1 MNPGRRM
8 KVRHISIFV
17 CISLVIAHPL
27 VAVDSNA
34 ARQKELA
41 VILEALRKTPPAP
54 SNPDEPCD
62 ENPGWYDPTNRQA
75 LKTFVT
81 RYPDTEEAYLAETW
95 LVFAQSF
102 TERSRDMS
110 EIKRLWTERARRLET
125 IVSKTTRP
133 GTAKIAEVERVS
145 ALHNAED
152 YGGFNKQMDEVL
164 GHIKEYEAEKD
175 KQFLSFCKVIETPPS
190 EIEPTLRR
198 MLIIEECHQHHL
210 EKALALAEDL
220 KQKFPQWSNRKGIDG
235 NIHLL
240 KLGKSPYPTREE
252 LNNVGRSFFPIR

>member
-1 MNPGRRM
+1 MNA
-8 KVRHISIFV
+8 RHVSILV
-17 CISLVIAHPL
+17 CISLLIAHPL
-27 VAVDSNA
+27 VAVDSSA

-41 VILEALRKTPPAP
+41 VILPALQKTPPAP

-81 RYPDTEEAYLAETW
+81 KYPDTEEAYLAEVW
-95 LVFAQSF
+95 LIFAQSP
-102 TERSRDMS
+102 TEGSRDMS
-110 EIKRLWTERARRLET
+110 ENKRLWTSRAQRLET
-125 IVSKTTRP
+125 IISKTTRP
-133 GTAKIAEVERVS
+133 GTAKIAKIERAS
-145 ALHNAED
+145 ALHRAED
-152 YGGFNKQMDEVL
+152 YGGFEKQMDEIL

-175 KQFLSFCKVIETPPS
+175 KQFLSFCTVTDTPLS

-220 KQKFPQWSNRKGIDG
+220 KRKFPQWSNRKGIDG

-240 KLGKSPYPTREE
+240 KLSKSPYPTREE
-252 LNNVGRSFFPIR
+252 LNDVGRSFWK